1 MSEGIHHSKQIPEI
15 SFDVITTVEGLINV
29 NSLSV
34 SKYQTDVT
42 VVLSPN
48 IVFFFFCGK
57 AHIIF
62 TSLPAPNVE
71 KHRFQTTG
79 LTSATGPV

>member
-48 IVFFFFCGK
+48 IGFFFF
-57 AHIIF
+57 F
-62 TSLPAPNVE
+62 WW
-71 KHRFQTTG
+71 
-79 LTSATGPV
+79 